1 MATTAIKNK
10 GKVLNKPS
18 SGKTKTPNMVIKPK
32 RKGNAPAGKVRK
44 RGKAQ
49 KSSPWTAIAIF
60 LIFAGLVVYM
70 FSPNVPTAQK
80 APKAGFATGLTN
92 K

>member
-1 MATTAIKNK
+1 MATAAIKNK

-18 SGKTKTPNMVIKPK
+18 SRKTKAPNMVIKPK
-32 RKGNAPAGKVRK
+32 RKGNAPVGKVRR

-49 KSSPWTAIAIF
+49 NKSPWTAIAIF

-70 FSPNVPTAQK
+70 FSPNVPTTQK
-80 APKAGFATGLTN
+80 TEKAGFATGLTN